1 MNACWHKACTTPL
14 CDRGYLMIEQLKF
27 YYAALRVAPLGVQA
41 AVSAIARAVKAKPP
55 ALKTSCEP
63 IILMHGIAGFR
74 EIDVLGLPLLEYFTG
89 VRQYLAPM
97 GYRVFAPEVAPFDDP
112 VDRAR
117 QWLKKIEEIRKQ
129 TGAEKVHLVGHSQG
143 GLDARALV
151 APECPA
157 EDTPL
162 GPLMGL
168 GYGPRVRSL
177 TTISTPH
184 LGSAIADEFE
194 QDSPVHKEAVDAL
207 YDWVGLV
214 ARAWTHKTQDVENA
228 VRSLSHWYITKHF
241 NRIIQ
246 DDPQVP
252 CFAVAGDPLCR
263 SVVHHILRPTYD
275 ALNDIDPAKGGGP
288 NDSLVTV
295 PSAFFGNLPPGYTH
309 LETPL
314 IEKQRRPHWKGVGLI
329 QADHIAE
336 VGLELRLPPSKAYDH
351 LAFFA
356 GLAQSRD
363 PAYTANMTLMKDGR
377 WERTA
382 GARASAKSSLA
393 ATQLAS

>member
-1 MNACWHKACTTPL
+1 
-14 CDRGYLMIEQLKF
+14 MIEQLKF
-27 YYAALRVAPLGVQA
+27 YYAALRLAPFGVQA
-41 AVSAIARAVKAKPP
+41 FVSAIQRAVKAKPP
-55 ALKTSCEP
+55 ALKTSCDP

-74 EIDVLGLPLLEYFTG
+74 ELDVLGSPLLEYFTG
-89 VRQYLAPM
+89 VRQYLGPM

-117 QWLKKIEEIRKQ
+117 QWLNKIEEIRKQ

-143 GLDARALV
+143 GLDARALI

-162 GPLMGL
+162 GPIMGL
-168 GYGPRVRSL
+168 GYGPHVASL

-194 QDSPVHKEAVDAL
+194 QDSPAHQEAVDAL
-207 YDWVGLV
+207 YRWVGLV
-214 ARAWTHKTQDVENA
+214 AQAWTRKTQDVERA
-228 VRSLSHWYITKHF
+228 VRSLSHWYITNHF

-263 SVVHHILRPTYD
+263 SVVHGILRPTYD

-295 PSAFFGNLPPGYTH
+295 ASAFFGNLPPGYTH

-314 IEKQRRPHWKGVGLI
+314 TKEQRRPYWQGVGLI

-336 VGLELRLPPSKAYDH
+336 VGLELRLPASNAYDH

-363 PAYTANMTLMKDGR
+363 AAYTAKMRLMKDGR
-377 WERTA
+377 WERETAA
-382 GARASAKSSLA
+382 GAAAKSQRA
-393 ATQLAS
+393 AAHLPS